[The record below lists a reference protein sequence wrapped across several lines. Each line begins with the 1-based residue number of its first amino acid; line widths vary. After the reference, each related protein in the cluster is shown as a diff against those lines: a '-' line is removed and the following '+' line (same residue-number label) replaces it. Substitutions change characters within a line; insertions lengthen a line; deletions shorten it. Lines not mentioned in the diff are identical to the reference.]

1 MDNDYNQQTNV
12 NSDQQGNAYQQG
24 NFSQQGNAYQQGNS
38 YQQGNAYQQGNPY
51 QQGNAYQQGNPYQQ
65 GNAYQQGNL
74 YQQGSGYQQ
83 GNPYQQGSGYQQG
96 NPYQQG
102 SAYQQGN
109 PYQQGNAYQQLHPYK
124 SNGYGNQGGS
134 YNYGGNS
141 EQQKAPNILQQFGL
155 SFIPPRYDE
164 LTRVKTGSMI
174 GFVTLLALVATI
186 ISFLSLMIGFSPSDM
201 KEVAGYLPDFE
212 ISGGRLH
219 LEEDFV
225 YDEEPIVI
233 YMTEYIEEFTYE
245 DAAELADEGYQDI
258 LLVGRDRISLMQ
270 NGEYQQLDF
279 ADFGS
284 ELEISRDWII
294 EQLIPIIMVVIVIGY
309 ICFFIGRICWYF
321 LCAAIYM
328 LFGMLIASVMKKQ
341 LSAGAL
347 YRTAVYAKVL
357 MFVIATLLSAVP
369 FVVLSVPFMF
379 RFVIT
384 MVFMGFA
391 IAKLPDNC

>member
-1 MDNDYNQQTNV
+1 MDNDYNQQANV

-24 NFSQQGNAYQQGNS
+24 NFSQQGNVYQQGNQ

-65 GNAYQQGNL
+65 GNAYQQGDPYQQGNA
-74 YQQGSGYQQ
+74 YQQGSPYQQ
-83 GNPYQQGSGYQQG
+83 GN
-96 NPYQQG
+96 
-102 SAYQQGN
+102 AYQQGN
-109 PYQQGNAYQQLHPYK
+109 PYQQGNAYQQGSSYQQIHPYK
-124 SNGYGNQGGS
+124 NNGYGNQGGS
-134 YNYGGNS
+134 YNYDGNC
-141 EQQKAPNILQQFGL
+141 EPQKAPNILQQFVL
-155 SFIPPRYDE
+155 AFIPPRYDG

-201 KEVAGYLPDFE
+201 KELAGYLPDFE

-219 LEEDFV
+219 LDEDFM
-225 YDEEPIVI
+225 YDEDPILI
-233 YMTEYIEEFTYE
+233 YMTEDIDEFTYE
-245 DAAELADEGYQDI
+245 DAAELAGEGYQDV
-258 LLVGRDRISLMQ
+258 LLVGRNRISVMQ

-284 ELEISRDWII
+284 ELEISREWII

-328 LFGMLIASVMKKQ
+328 LFGMLIASIMKKQ

-357 MFVIATLLSAVP
+357 MFVIATLISAVP

-379 RFVIT
+379 RLVIT
-384 MVFMGFA
+384 LVFMGFA

>member
-1 MDNDYNQQTNV
+1 MDNDYNQQANV

-24 NFSQQGNAYQQGNS
+24 NPYQQGNAYQQGNS
-38 YQQGNAYQQGNPY
+38 YQQGSAYQQGNPYQQGNAYQQGSPY

-65 GNAYQQGNL
+65 GNAYQQGSS
-74 YQQGSGYQQ
+74 YQQI
-83 GNPYQQGSGYQQG
+83 
-96 NPYQQG
+96 
-102 SAYQQGN
+102 
-109 PYQQGNAYQQLHPYK
+109 HPYK
-124 SNGYGNQGGS
+124 NNGYGNQGGS

-141 EQQKAPNILQQFGL
+141 EPQKAPNILQQFVL
-155 SFIPPRYDE
+155 AFIPPRYDG

-201 KEVAGYLPDFE
+201 KELAGYLPDFE

-219 LEEDFV
+219 LDEDFM
-225 YDEEPIVI
+225 YDEDPILI
-233 YMTEYIEEFTYE
+233 YMTEDIDEFTYE
-245 DAAELADEGYQDI
+245 DAAELADEGYQDV
-258 LLVGRDRISLMQ
+258 LLVGQNRISVMQ

-279 ADFGS
+279 ADLGS
-284 ELEISRDWII
+284 ELEISREWII

-328 LFGMLIASVMKKQ
+328 LFGMLIASIMKKQ

-357 MFVIATLLSAVP
+357 MFVIATLISAIP

-384 MVFMGFA
+384 LVFMGFA

>member
-1 MDNDYNQQTNV
+1 MDNDYNQQANV

-24 NFSQQGNAYQQGNS
+24 NFSQQGNVYQQGNQ

-65 GNAYQQGNL
+65 GNAYQQGDPYQQGNA
-74 YQQGSGYQQ
+74 YQQGSPYQQ
-83 GNPYQQGSGYQQG
+83 GN
-96 NPYQQG
+96 
-102 SAYQQGN
+102 AYQQGN
-109 PYQQGNAYQQLHPYK
+109 PYQQGNAYQQGSSYQQIHPYK
-124 SNGYGNQGGS
+124 NNGYGNQGGS
-134 YNYGGNS
+134 YNYGGNC
-141 EQQKAPNILQQFGL
+141 EPQKAPNILQQFVL
-155 SFIPPRYDE
+155 AFIPPRYDG

-201 KEVAGYLPDFE
+201 KELAGYLPDFE

-219 LEEDFV
+219 LDEDFM
-225 YDEEPIVI
+225 YDEDPILI
-233 YMTEYIEEFTYE
+233 YMTEDIDEFTYE
-245 DAAELADEGYQDI
+245 DAAELAGEGYQDV
-258 LLVGRDRISLMQ
+258 LLVGRNRISVMQ

-284 ELEISRDWII
+284 ELEISREWII

-328 LFGMLIASVMKKQ
+328 LFGMLIASIMKKQ

-357 MFVIATLLSAVP
+357 MFVIATLISAVP

-379 RFVIT
+379 RLVIT
-384 MVFMGFA
+384 LVFMGFA

>member
-1 MDNDYNQQTNV
+1 MDNDYNQQANV

-24 NFSQQGNAYQQGNS
+24 NFSQQGNVYQQGNP

-65 GNAYQQGNL
+65 GNAYQQGDPYQQGNA
-74 YQQGSGYQQ
+74 YQQGSPYQQ
-83 GNPYQQGSGYQQG
+83 GN
-96 NPYQQG
+96 
-102 SAYQQGN
+102 AYQQGN
-109 PYQQGNAYQQLHPYK
+109 PYQQGNAYQQGSSYQQIHPYK
-124 SNGYGNQGGS
+124 NNGYGNQGGS
-134 YNYGGNS
+134 YNYGGNC
-141 EQQKAPNILQQFGL
+141 EPQKAPNILQQFVL
-155 SFIPPRYDE
+155 AFIPPRYDG

-201 KEVAGYLPDFE
+201 KELAGYLPDFE

-219 LEEDFV
+219 LDEDFM
-225 YDEEPIVI
+225 YDEDPILI
-233 YMTEYIEEFTYE
+233 YMTEDIDEFTYE
-245 DAAELADEGYQDI
+245 DAAELAGEGYQDV
-258 LLVGRDRISLMQ
+258 LLVGRNRISVMQ

-284 ELEISRDWII
+284 ELEISREWII

-328 LFGMLIASVMKKQ
+328 LFGMLIASIMKKQ

-357 MFVIATLLSAVP
+357 MFVIATLISAVP

-379 RFVIT
+379 RLVIT
-384 MVFMGFA
+384 LVFMGFA

>member
-1 MDNDYNQQTNV
+1 MDNDYNQQANV
-12 NSDQQGNAYQQG
+12 NSEQQGNAYQQG
-24 NFSQQGNAYQQGNS
+24 NFSQQGNV
-38 YQQGNAYQQGNPY
+38 YQQGNPY

-65 GNAYQQGNL
+65 GNAYQQGN
-74 YQQGSGYQQ
+74 S
-83 GNPYQQGSGYQQG
+83 
-96 NPYQQG
+96 YQQG

-109 PYQQGNAYQQLHPYK
+109 PYQQGNAYQQGSPYQQGNAYQQGDPYQQGNAYQQGSSYQQIHPYK
-124 SNGYGNQGGS
+124 NNGYGNQGGS

-141 EQQKAPNILQQFGL
+141 EPQKAPNILQQFVL
-155 SFIPPRYDE
+155 AFIPPRYDG

-201 KEVAGYLPDFE
+201 KELAGYLPDFE

-219 LEEDFV
+219 LDEDFM
-225 YDEEPIVI
+225 YDEDPILI
-233 YMTEYIEEFTYE
+233 YMTEDIDEFTYE
-245 DAAELADEGYQDI
+245 DAAELADEGYQDV
-258 LLVGRDRISLMQ
+258 LLVGQNRISVMQ

-279 ADFGS
+279 ADLGS
-284 ELEISRDWII
+284 ELEISREWII

-328 LFGMLIASVMKKQ
+328 LFGMLIASIMKKQ

-357 MFVIATLLSAVP
+357 MFVIATLISAIP

-384 MVFMGFA
+384 LVFMGFA